1 MLSSTLLALTEQE
14 NERLQIMGKKNK
26 SCRLYNLQLYAVWT
40 GLEPATPCVTGRY
53 SNQLN
58 YHTVPLLLCKDSISN
73 YNYQI
78 SGVAGLSTP
87 PNFITALIFLHM
99 INFD

>member
-78 SGVAGLSTP
+78 SGDADLSPPQLYHSLDLPTP
-87 PNFITALIFLHM
+87 
-99 INFD
+99 D